1 MGIAR
6 QQALCQVNLNYF
18 IMGIARQQA
27 LCQINLNYFI
37 MGIARQL
44 EGQQSKLFHHW

>member
-18 IMGIARQQA
+18 IMGIARQ
-27 LCQINLNYFI
+27 
-37 MGIARQL
+37 L